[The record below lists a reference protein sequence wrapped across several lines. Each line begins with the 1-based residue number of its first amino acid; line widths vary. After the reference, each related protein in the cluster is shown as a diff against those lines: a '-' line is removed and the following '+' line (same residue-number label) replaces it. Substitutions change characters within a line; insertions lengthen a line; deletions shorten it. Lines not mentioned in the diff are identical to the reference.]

1 MRYSSLYMARHN
13 SLVARIKKAAA
24 VKKGT
29 TTLIIDATVPF
40 DNRLE
45 AFKVAAAEKVTK
57 YEELRRELAESSVG
71 DVTVV
76 PLIVGALGSWDPGND
91 DLVKRI
97 CSRSYRSLLRK
108 LCVSE
113 VVSFT
118 RDIYTEHISGVRAR
132 HG

>member
-1 MRYSSLYMARHN
+1 
-13 SLVARIKKAAA
+13 
-24 VKKGT
+24 
-29 TTLIIDATVPF
+29 
-40 DNRLE
+40 LE
-45 AFKVAAAEKVTK
+45 VFKVAAAEKVAK
-57 YEELRRELAESSVG
+57 YEELRRELAESSAG
-71 DVTVV
+71 DVTLV
-76 PLIVGALGSWDPGND
+76 PFIVGALGSWGPGND

-97 CSRSYRSLLRK
+97 CSRSYGSLLRK